1 MRFFMKKNSISL
13 FLISALF
20 IFSFISC
27 DLTVTD
33 GNYRNAPNVE
43 YNDAGN
49 INISISKIS
58 SETKYITIYRF
69 NASNETPSNTE
80 LGIPIGI
87 IYPQN
92 YSEDAYTFTD
102 SYAYNKRSYCYKLR
116 YYTSDDNIIF
126 TKWSN
131 KIAITNGTST
141 YGLDYDLTYDSEKLT
156 YDKTTE
162 TLTLASTLEFTSSA
176 DTTITAKFETTP
188 YIAIECSEGSR
199 LMPFSTDITV
209 YIRNFIPSEFYDT
222 EITIL
227 GFVAVQNAQTKED
240 DDGETVILQ
249 QIFTEPS
256 DVSGDTTFTI
266 SSSSNENGIIYK

>member
-1 MRFFMKKNSISL
+1 MKKNSISL
-13 FLISALF
+13 FLSSALF
-20 IFSFISC
+20 ILSFISC

-43 YNDAGN
+43 YNAAGN

-69 NASNETPSNTE
+69 NASNGSPSNTD

-102 SYAYNKRSYCYKLR
+102 SYANNERSYCYKLR
-116 YYTSDDNIIF
+116 YYTSDDNSIF

-141 YGLDYDLTYDSEKLT
+141 YGLDYDLTYDSVKLT
-156 YDKTTE
+156 YDKVTE
-162 TLTLASTLEFTSSA
+162 TLTLESALEFTSSA
-176 DTTITAKFETTP
+176 DTDITSKFETTP

-199 LMPFSTDITV
+199 LMPFSTETPIS
-209 YIRNFIPSEFYDT
+209 IRNFIPSEFYDT

-227 GFVAVQNAQTKED
+227 GFVAIQNSQTKKED
-240 DDGETVILQ
+240 DETIILQ
-249 QIFTEPS
+249 QVFTEPS
-256 DVSGDTTFTI
+256 EISRDTTFTI
-266 SSSSNENGIIYK
+266 SSTSNIDEIIYK